1 MPRVNKAY
9 EDKQLRKIVRQVG
22 AMLRFFREESK
33 LSQNALSRVSGV
45 SISTINE
52 IENLLVNDIRLS
64 TISTLARNLKRDPI
78 ELIVTPKFDLPEEDL
93 VEFKK
98 AVETLSKISRRL
110 IKN

>member
-9 EDKQLRKIVRQVG
+9 EDKRLRKMVRQVG
-22 AMLRFFREESK
+22 AMLRYFREESD

-52 IENLLVNDIRLS
+52 IENMLVNDIRLS
-64 TISTLARNLKRDPI
+64 TISTLARNLKKDPI
-78 ELIVTPKFDLPEEDL
+78 ELIVSNKFGLPEED
-93 VEFKK
+93 VGEFKK

-110 IKN
+110 I